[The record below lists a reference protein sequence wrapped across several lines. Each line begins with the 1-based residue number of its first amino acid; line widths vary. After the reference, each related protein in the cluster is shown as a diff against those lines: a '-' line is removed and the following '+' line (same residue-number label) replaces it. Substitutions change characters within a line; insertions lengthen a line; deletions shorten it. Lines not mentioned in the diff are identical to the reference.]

1 MIKQKRPRTNRVCI
15 ADVAHS
21 LEMEYKERINQIK
34 KIQMESNLTFK
45 QAEKIYNTINNPLD
59 LIERELF
66 TIIN

>member
-34 KIQMESNLTFK
+34 KIQMEDNITFK
-45 QAEKIYNTINNPLD
+45 QAEKKYSQSSNN
-59 LIERELF
+59 
-66 TIIN
+66 